1 MMDNITMA
9 IPTIEKLN
17 RLVGFIIEENTQV
30 PNGINSIATENIIPK
45 TLSKYMSSTFLW
57 VYEKICMLNIV
68 KNKLKINGMS
78 RITK

>member
-1 MMDNITMA
+1 MMDIITMA

-45 TLSKYMSSTFLW
+45 TLPKYMSSTFF
-57 VYEKICMLNIV
+57 
-68 KNKLKINGMS
+68 
-78 RITK
+78 

>member
-1 MMDNITMA
+1 MTKTNMSLKMMDNITMA

-45 TLSKYMSSTFLW
+45 TLSKYMSSTFL
-57 VYEKICMLNIV
+57 
-68 KNKLKINGMS
+68 
-78 RITK
+78 

>member
-1 MMDNITMA
+1 MA

-45 TLSKYMSSTFLW
+45 TLAKYIASTFL
-57 VYEKICMLNIV
+57 
-68 KNKLKINGMS
+68 
-78 RITK
+78 